1 MAQEEKKELQAR
13 YEELYE
19 KKAFAGWDVDK
30 LKELIADKEQTPEP
44 TKDEVKTTSTKCP
57 VMDFEIDTDEVYE
70 FVLQRRKEAKHNI
83 PTTARV
89 WDEGTKSIREIRY
102 CRTEESPYV
111 DQQSVD
117 SKVERELI
125 RFASEILA
133 VRGTEVAKIRYL
145 LAYDANGD
153 KEKILHNNAPIK
165 NLYRLRDKTAE
176 KTAEIENARN
186 VIKAGNIINDAKP
199 EELKNFM
206 RSRFS
211 ISGEDNHILTQAFSK
226 SKDYATLFITDF
238 TNPKHRIKAL
248 VQQAEEKGLI
258 KVEGSDIKYTQT
270 SALITT
276 FDKDRFS
283 FDESLTRWIL
293 AGDKEAKEF
302 LSVLEGKL

>member
-1 MAQEEKKELQAR
+1 MAQEEKKELQTR

-30 LKELIADKEQTPEP
+30 LKELIAEKEQTPEP
-44 TKDEVKTTSTKCP
+44 VKTTTTKCP
-57 VMDFEIDTDEVYE
+57 VMDFKIDKDEVYE

-89 WDEGTKSIREIRY
+89 WDEGTNSIREIRY

-111 DQQSVD
+111 DQQNKD
-117 SKVERELI
+117 ARVERELI
-125 RFASEILA
+125 RFASDTLA

-145 LAYDANGD
+145 LAYDANGG

-165 NLYRLRDKTAE
+165 NLYKLRDKTAE

-206 RSRFS
+206 RSRFN
-211 ISGEDNHILTQAFSK
+211 IYGEDNHVLTQAFDK

-248 VQQAEEKGLI
+248 VQQAEEKGII
-258 KVEGSDIKYTQT
+258 KIEGSDIKYTQT

-276 FDKDRFS
+276 FDKDRYS
-283 FDESLTRWIL
+283 FDESLARWIL
-293 AGDKEAKEF
+293 AGEKEAKEF
-302 LSVLEGKL
+302 LSTLEGKL